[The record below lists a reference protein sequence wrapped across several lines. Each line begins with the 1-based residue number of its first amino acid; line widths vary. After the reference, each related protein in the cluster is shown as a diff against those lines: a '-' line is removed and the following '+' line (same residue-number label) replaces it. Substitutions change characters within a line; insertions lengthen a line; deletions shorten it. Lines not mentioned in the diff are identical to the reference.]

1 MPDRSTLRKKRLHF
15 DPGDL
20 YDGGEGLVWQ
30 CDAAGHIA
38 SSQRD
43 RSAGVQFPF
52 LPFLIVAHVI
62 LSSTFG
68 IGDVNFQLTWYENF
82 LMNMMFIRK
91 CLR

>member
-38 SSQRD
+38 SIVGNWLGSMMWLITLHPHSGTGEM
-43 RSAGVQFPF
+43 SADIHFRNFFF
-52 LPFLIVAHVI
+52 LLFIQSGI
-62 LSSTFG
+62 L
-68 IGDVNFQLTWYENF
+68 VHEMVLPA
-82 LMNMMFIRK
+82 
-91 CLR
+91 